1 MEAIYIEGIITEILP
16 EKRGVSQR
24 GEWVSQDYVLKT
36 DEQYPK
42 HICFT
47 VLGEDKIKAHD
58 IKIGEYLTV
67 GISIE
72 SRKGRM
78 DSVYFT
84 SVRAWSVR
92 KKNLSQQQQAQAQTH
107 VQQPAPQQQQAQQ
120 QHYYNPPSPQN
131 SEYHKAVE
139 EAKKYDD
146 ADSLPF

>member
-16 EKRGVSQR
+16 EKRGVSQK

-42 HICFT
+42 YICFT
-47 VLGEDKIKAHD
+47 VWGEDKIKSHD

-72 SRKGRM
+72 SRQGRAAG
-78 DSVYFT
+78 VYFT
-84 SVRAWSVR
+84 SIKAWSVR
-92 KKNLSQQQQAQAQTH
+92 KKKLNQQQQTQAQAH
-107 VQQPAPQQQQAQQ
+107 VQQAQQNAPQQQQ
-120 QHYYNPPSPQN
+120 YYNPPSPQN